1 MIHNFNIED
10 FLSLNDYATDVRVK
24 RRKGNGGSQEFFTP
38 YKLVKKM
45 ADKISEEKW
54 SDPNANFLEP
64 TFGNGNFI
72 IYIIYNKIMHGSTWE
87 QALSHTWGI
96 ELIEDNVK
104 ETHERIIKLLDNLNI
119 TYDKEK
125 ALSIIKNNLVCSDF
139 FKWDFDN
146 WCSIKE
152 ERTIPLF

>member
-1 MIHNFNIED
+1 
-10 FLSLNDYATDVRVK
+10 
-24 RRKGNGGSQEFFTP
+24 
-38 YKLVKKM
+38 
-45 ADKISEEKW
+45 
-54 SDPNANFLEP
+54 
-64 TFGNGNFI
+64 
-72 IYIIYNKIMHGSTWE
+72 MHGSTWE